1 MAAFDTYADLQA
13 TIKDWLNR
21 ADLAAQVPAFI
32 ALFEKDFNKDPRG
45 RIQDSVVISTAQ
57 IQNQLTPVPADYI
70 QMQTLSIPGST
81 QFPEGLDLLTPT
93 QIRQYQAM
101 HRNPGEPQ
109 YFAIIGRQLRLL
121 PVPDKEYTFEMEY
134 FAKLPPLSDTNPTN
148 WLLQQNPDLYLYGA
162 LIHAEPY
169 LKNDD
174 RMATWKALHVANMEN
189 LNTTDDR
196 ALLSGAT
203 LKMRTRGFR

>member
-13 TIKDWLNR
+13 TLVDWLNR

-32 ALFEKDFNKDPRG
+32 ALFEQDFNKDPRA
-45 RIQDSVVISTAQ
+45 RVQDSVIISTAQ
-57 IQNQLTPVPADYI
+57 IANELTPVPADYV
-70 QMQTLSIPGST
+70 QMQTLAIPGST
-81 QFPEGLDLLTPT
+81 TRPEGLELLTPS
-93 QIRQYQAM
+93 QIRQYRAF
-101 HRNPGEPQ
+101 HKSAGEPE
-109 YFAIIGRQLRLL
+109 YYAIIGRQIKLL
-121 PVPDKEYTFEMEY
+121 PVPDQEYTFEMEY
-134 FAKLPPLSDTNPTN
+134 FSKVPPLSDTNPTN
-148 WLLQQNPDLYLYGA
+148 WLLQQNPDLYLYGS

-174 RMATWKALHVANMEN
+174 RVATWQGLHSKNMEN

-203 LKMRTRGFR
+203 LKMRPRGFR